1 MSKRFC
7 FVCIL
12 LSLLL
17 SCSSLNAAVN
27 RNVKYT
33 GPLLTNC
40 SFYQLGTDEFVM
52 KLSGR
57 KLPSPQTE
65 FIDDIIQITLKQT
78 QAKNP
83 AGINASTFQVAE
95 TTPLI
100 SDFGV
105 ENVSEDA
112 NHFRAVVTVKTSRAM
127 KLDSVLRTSDGYT
140 LRIKPL
146 EAQSSFTDAKAFQ
159 LPTRTA
165 AAPENMLPFRV
176 NTRVS
181 VEFRDAELRD
191 IFRMLM
197 AQIGRNIIID
207 SSFPTDVLVTMS
219 IEDIRIDDVLNHL
232 LRTYDIACFPAG
244 KNTTA
249 FGTKEGLYKLSGANE
264 MKAFKIK
271 FAEAAQVK
279 TLLVGLANIPDA
291 NITVDE
297 RARMLYVR
305 TNPAKMEEAEEFIRR
320 VDLPM
325 KQVMIRAS
333 IFEFTDEDSDSV
345 MNALDIAYDEWQIS
359 LGGGIIRFDYQE
371 DRSRSGRNPR
381 VARTIQNVFYALEGR
396 GKGRVIAN
404 PSVTAID
411 GQQASITLKQE
422 IMYSAGMDDNKNP
435 KWDTKS
441 VGPELTFTPRIEDNG
456 YINLDVNI
464 KTGDYIGKDDDGNI
478 RTTDRTVTTKVR
490 VKDGMP
496 FVIGGLFSE
505 NTVRNTNRLPILGN
519 IPLLGDLFTYRSTD
533 KNKTQAVMVIT
544 PYILDSK

>member
-1 MSKRFC
+1 MFRRFC
-7 FVCIL
+7 FVFIFLVITLFCL
-12 LSLLL
+12 PVT
-17 SCSSLNAAVN
+17 AAVN
-27 RNVKYT
+27 RNDKYT
-33 GPLLTNC
+33 GSLLTNC

-52 KLSGR
+52 KISGR
-57 KLPSPQTE
+57 KLSEPETE
-65 FIDDIIQITLKQT
+65 FIDDVIQVTLKET
-78 QAKNP
+78 RIKNP
-83 AGINASTFQVAE
+83 AGINSSTFNFLE

-100 SDFGV
+100 IDFGI
-105 ENVSEDA
+105 ENISGDA
-112 NHFRAVVTVKTSRAM
+112 VITLKTSRAM
-127 KLDSVLRTSDGYT
+127 KLDSVMRSAEGYSI
-140 LRIKPL
+140 RIKPL
-146 EAQSSFTDAKAFQ
+146 EAQSSFVDAKIIPQRIAK
-159 LPTRTA
+159 
-165 AAPENMLPFRV
+165 APENMLPFRV
-176 NTRVS
+176 NTRVT

-197 AQIGRNIIID
+197 SQIGRNIIID

-232 LRTYDIACFPAG
+232 LRTYNIACFPAG

-271 FAEAAQVK
+271 YAEASQVK
-279 TLLVGLANIPDA
+279 ALLVNLANIPDG
-291 NITVDE
+291 NIIVDE
-297 RARMLYVR
+297 RSRMLYVK
-305 TNPAKMEEAEEFIRR
+305 TNPAKMEEAEEFISR

-333 IFEFTDEDSDSV
+333 IFEFTDEDSAAIQ
-345 MNALDIAYDEWQIS
+345 NALNIAYDEWQIT
-359 LGGGIIRFDYQE
+359 LGEGAITLDYAE
-371 DRSRSGRNPR
+371 DRSRTGRNPR
-381 VARTIQNVFYALEGR
+381 TARTIQNVFKALEAR

-411 GQQASITLKQE
+411 GQQASIQLKQE
-422 IMYSAGMDDNKNP
+422 ILYSAGMDDSKNP

-441 VGPELTFTPRIEDNG
+441 VGPELRFTPRIEDDR
-456 YINLDVNI
+456 YINLDINI
-464 KTGDYIGKDDDGNI
+464 KTGDYIGKDDDDNI

-505 NTVRNTNRLPILGN
+505 NTVKVINKIPILGN
-519 IPLLGDLFTYRSTD
+519 IPLIGDILFTYRSTD
-533 KNKTQAVMVIT
+533 RTKAQAVMVIT

>member
-1 MSKRFC
+1 MFRKFYC
-7 FVCIL
+7 VFML
-12 LSLLL
+12 LFTLL
-17 SCSSLNAAVN
+17 SCSASPAAVN
-27 RNVKYT
+27 RNTEYT

-40 SFYQLGTDEFVM
+40 SFYQLGADEFVM

-57 KLPSPQTE
+57 KLPDPITE
-65 FIDDIIQITLKQT
+65 FVDDIIQITLNDT
-78 QAKNP
+78 RIKNS
-83 AGINASTFQVAE
+83 AGINSSTFKQAE

-100 SDFGV
+100 YDFGA
-105 ENVSEDA
+105 ENISDDA
-112 NHFRAVVTVKTSRAM
+112 GNYRAVVTVKTNRPM
-127 KLDSVLRTSDGYT
+127 RLDSVLRSSEGYT
-140 LRIKPL
+140 LRIKTL
-146 EAQSSFTDAKAFQ
+146 GSQSSFIDANIIPQ
-159 LPTRTA
+159 RTA
-165 AAPENMLPFRV
+165 KAPENMLPFRV
-176 NTRVS
+176 NTRVT

-207 SSFPTDVLVTMS
+207 SSFPANVLVTMS

-249 FGTKEGLYKLSGANE
+249 FGTKEGLYKLSGAE
-264 MKAFKIK
+264 TMKAFKIK
-271 FAEAAQVK
+271 YAEASQVK
-279 TLLVGLANIPDA
+279 VLLVNLANIPDG

-297 RARMLYVR
+297 RSRMIYVK
-305 TNPAKMEEAEEFIRR
+305 TNPAKMEEAEEFIKR

-325 KQVMIRAS
+325 KQIMIRAS
-333 IFEFTDEDSDSV
+333 IFEFTDEDSDLV
-345 MNALDIAYDEWQIS
+345 HNALNIAYDEWQVS
-359 LGGGIIRFDYQE
+359 LGGGIIYLDYAE

-381 VARTIQNVFYALEGR
+381 VARTIQNVFRALEAR

-404 PSVTAID
+404 PSVTAVD
-411 GQQASITLKQE
+411 GQQATIQLKQD
-422 IMYSAGMDDNKNP
+422 ILYQAGLDESKNP

-441 VGPELTFTPRIEDNG
+441 VGPELRFTPRIEDDG
-456 YINLDVNI
+456 YINLDINI

-505 NTVRNTNRLPILGN
+505 NTVRQINRLPLLGN
-519 IPLLGDLFTYRSTD
+519 IPLIGNLFTYRSTD

>member
-1 MSKRFC
+1 MFKRFC
-7 FVCIL
+7 FVFMFL
-12 LSLLL
+12 VMMLY
-17 SCSSLNAAVN
+17 SSVLNAAVN
-27 RNVKYT
+27 RNDKYT
-33 GPLLTNC
+33 GALLTNC

-52 KLSGR
+52 KISGR
-57 KLPSPQTE
+57 KLPEPETE
-65 FIDDIIQITLKQT
+65 FIDDVIQVTLKKT
-78 QAKNP
+78 RIKNP
-83 AGINASTFQVAE
+83 AGINSSTFNFAE

-100 SDFGV
+100 HDFGA
-105 ENVSEDA
+105 ENISGDA
-112 NHFRAVVTVKTSRAM
+112 VIKIRTSTAM
-127 KLDSVLRTSDGYT
+127 KLDSVMRSAEGYT

-146 EAQSSFTDAKAFQ
+146 EAQSSFIDANIIPQ
-159 LPTRTA
+159 RTA
-165 AAPENMLPFRV
+165 KAPENMLPFRV

-197 AQIGRNIIID
+197 SQIGRNIIID

-232 LRTYDIACFPAG
+232 LRTYNIACFPAG

-271 FAEAAQVK
+271 YAEASQVK
-279 TLLVGLANIPDA
+279 ALLVNLANIPDG

-297 RARMLYVR
+297 RSRMLYVK

-325 KQVMIRAS
+325 KQIMIRAS
-333 IFEFTDEDSDSV
+333 IFEFTDEDSNSV
-345 MNALDIAYDEWQIS
+345 QTALDIAYDEWQIS
-359 LGGGIIRFDYQE
+359 LGGGIIYLDYAE
-371 DRSRSGRNPR
+371 DRSRTGRNPR
-381 VARTIQNVFYALEGR
+381 VARTIQNVFRALEAR

-411 GQQASITLKQE
+411 GQQASIKLKQDILYE
-422 IMYSAGMDDNKNP
+422 AGMDDSKNP

-441 VGPELTFTPRIEDNG
+441 VGPELTFTPRIEDDG

-464 KTGDYIGKDDDGNI
+464 KTGDYIGKDDDGHI

-505 NTVRNTNRLPILGN
+505 NTVRVINRVPIIGN
-519 IPLLGDLFTYRSTD
+519 IPLIGNLFTYRSTD

>member
-1 MSKRFC
+1 MM
-7 FVCIL
+7 L
-12 LSLLL
+12 LMLL
-17 SCSSLNAAVN
+17 SCSSSCASAKKHTRDV
-27 RNVKYT
+27 V
-33 GPLLTNC
+33 PLLTNC

-57 KLPSPQTE
+57 KLSDPETE
-65 FIDDIIQITLKQT
+65 FIDDIIQITLNGTKAQ
-78 QAKNP
+78 NP
-83 AGINASTFQVAE
+83 AGINASALLLAE

-100 SDFGV
+100 YHFKA
-105 ENVSEDA
+105 ENVSEDK
-112 NHFRAVVTVKTSRAM
+112 NHFRTVMTMKTNKPM
-127 KLDSVLRTSDGYT
+127 KLDSILRSSDGYT
-140 LRIKPL
+140 LRMKTL
-146 EAQSSFTDAKAFQ
+146 EAQSSFINANIIPKRTATAPDNILPFKVDAK
-159 LPTRTA
+159 
-165 AAPENMLPFRV
+165 
-176 NTRVS
+176 VS

-191 IFRMLM
+191 VFRLLM
-197 AQIGRNIIID
+197 AQIERNIIID
-207 SSFPTDVLVTMS
+207 SSFPKDVFVTMS
-219 IEDIRIDDVLNHL
+219 IENIRIDEVLNHL

-244 KNTTA
+244 KNTTV

-271 FAEAAQVK
+271 YAEASHVK
-279 TLLVGLANIPDA
+279 SLLVNLANIPDA

-297 RARMLYVR
+297 RTRILYVK
-305 TNPAKMEEAEEFIRR
+305 TNPAKMEEAEEFINR

-333 IFEFTDEDSDSV
+333 IFEFTDDDSELV
-345 MNALDIAYDEWQIS
+345 QNELDIAYDEWQIS
-359 LGGGIIRFDYQE
+359 LSGGLGIGLINIDYAR
-371 DRSRSGRNPR
+371 DTSPVNSNPR
-381 VARTIQNVFYALEGR
+381 TARTFQNVFSALEAR
-396 GKGRVIAN
+396 GKGRIIAN

-441 VGPELTFTPRIEDNG
+441 VGPELRFTPRIEDEG
-456 YINLDVNI
+456 YINLDINI

-505 NTVRNTNRLPILGN
+505 NTVRQTNRIPILGN
-519 IPLLGDLFTYRSTD
+519 IPLLGQLFTYRSTD
-533 KNKTQAVMVIT
+533 KNNTQAVMVIT